1 MSFPCRITLTGL
13 PKIIIMTIIT
23 IIIII
28 IIIIIIA
35 IIPLF
40 AFDIIYSINSS
51 KVEQMPETNKQNQT

>member
-1 MSFPCRITLTGL
+1 M
-13 PKIIIMTIIT
+13 

-28 IIIIIIA
+28 IIIIIIT

-40 AFDIIYSINSS
+40 TFDIIYSINIS

>member
-1 MSFPCRITLTGL
+1 
-13 PKIIIMTIIT
+13 MTIIT